1 MSLLSLKLR
10 LGGVKENLDVVS
22 LAIFFGFIVPPF
34 VGCLWDDP
42 LGTFVWGGLVSRL
55 ASMPLLL
62 LSLHAFSYN
71 CQSGIALFWSIRQ
84 FIISHIIPGHL
95 KDNQAGALG
104 RPPTLF

>member
-1 MSLLSLKLR
+1 MSFLILESR

-34 VGCLWDDP
+34 IGCLWDDP

-62 LSLHAFSYN
+62 HSLNTFSYN
-71 CQSGIALFWSIRQ
+71 CQSGIALF
-84 FIISHIIPGHL
+84 
-95 KDNQAGALG
+95 
-104 RPPTLF
+104 